1 MTTSAP
7 VLGTTSAPTAGD
19 WGVLEVQALQPDQAS
34 LQRFLLTK
42 KKEIHFSL
50 LLFMLLYKTIW
61 CQNYSLADEI

>member
-1 MTTSAP
+1 MTTSVP

-42 KKEIHFSL
+42 KKEYISAYFYL
-50 LLFMLLYKTIW
+50 CCYIKPYGVKTT
-61 CQNYSLADEI
+61 A

>member
-42 KKEIHFSL
+42 KKGIHFSL